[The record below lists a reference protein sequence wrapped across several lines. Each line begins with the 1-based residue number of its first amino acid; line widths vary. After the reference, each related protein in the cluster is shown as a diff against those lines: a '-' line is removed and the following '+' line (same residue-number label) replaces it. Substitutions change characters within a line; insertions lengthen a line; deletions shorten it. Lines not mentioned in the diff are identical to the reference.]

1 MFTSFSSLK
10 QLLLYARPW
19 RFKIYLATLYSIL
32 NKLFDIAPEI
42 LIGVAVDLVVNKE
55 TSWVAQIGFE
65 TINSQLIFLAIT
77 TFFIWVFES
86 LFQYLYSVEWRNIAQ
101 EIEHAIRLDGYSHVQ
116 SLDIDWHENQRTG
129 NITAILND
137 DVNQLERFL
146 NDGANEI
153 IQLIISSVSIGFIFF
168 YVSP

>member
-1 MFTSFSSLK
+1 MLSSFSSLK
-10 QLLLYARPW
+10 QLLLYAQPW
-19 RFKIYLATLYSIL
+19 RYKVYLATFYSIT

-42 LIGVAVDLVVNKE
+42 LIGVAVDLVVKQENSWIAQLGF
-55 TSWVAQIGFE
+55 TSIE
-65 TINSQLIFLAIT
+65 SQLTFLALA

-86 LFQYLYSVEWRNIAQ
+86 LFQYLHSVTWRNIAQ
-101 EIEHAIRLDGYSHVQ
+101 EVEHEIRADGYSHVQ

-153 IQLIISSVSIGFIFF
+153 IQL
-168 YVSP
+168 